1 MTRFPFEST
10 LTDQF
15 GRIIVGGTVTVNLT
29 GTSTAATIYAAES
42 GGSAITDSQI
52 TTGSDGTYK
61 FWVDTLDFVATQR
74 FRLVL
79 DGGSPFGPRTIDDIV
94 IILSIEVTAGS
105 TTTFMNKTIDADDN
119 TLSNLEIGAEVKPTV
134 VASDLNL
141 AGLNLDDVGV
151 IFLKEQAAADSNVA
165 GSGQIWVKTAAP
177 NILQF
182 SDDVGTD
189 FVLVHRSDKL
199 DVFAATTSAELAGVI
214 SDETGSGGGFVRA
227 TSPTLATP
235 ILGAA
240 AATDVTITGSAAATP
255 DANTLTKDH
264 MVGARCTFNGTG
276 TPAYIEEINFS
287 GAITDNGTGNYTLTI
302 DRDFANANYAANV
315 NGGGG
320 NAPFITTT
328 NNEAVG
334 SLDIIGEDNAGSAID
349 KPRISVVLIGA
360 Q

>member
-1 MTRFPFEST
+1 MARFPFEAT
-10 LTDQF
+10 LTDQY

-79 DGGSPFGPRTIDDIV
+79 DGGSPFVPRTIDDVV

-119 TLSNLEIGAEVKPTV
+119 TLSNLEIGAEVKSTV
-134 VASDLNL
+134 VTSDLNL

-151 IFLKEQAAADSNVA
+151 IFLKEQVAADSNVA
-165 GSGQIWVKTAAP
+165 GSGQIWVKTASP
-177 NILQF
+177 NTLQF

-189 FVLVHRSDKL
+189 FRLS
-199 DVFAATTSAELAGVI
+199 FSTSAQLATMV
-214 SDETGSGGGFVRA
+214 SDETGSGALVFA
-227 TSPTLATP
+227 ISPTLVTP
-235 ILGAA
+235 SSDDITLTGTTE
-240 AATDVTITGSAAATP
+240 TDT
-255 DANTLTKDH
+255 NTLTK
-264 MVGARCTFNGTG
+264 GNIIKGW
-276 TPAYIEEINFS
+276 INFNMS
-287 GAITDNGTGNYTLTI
+287 GSGTINASYNVASIADVATGKWTVNWDTNFA
-302 DRDFANANYAANV
+302 DANAAVIA
-315 NGGGG
+315 
-320 NAPFITTT
+320 I
-328 NNEAVG
+328 NNESTMALTVSIVSPAVG
-334 SLDIIGEDNAGSAID
+334 SHIIQSYNSGSLND
-349 KPRISVVLIGA
+349 STVISVIVIGN